1 MDPAG
6 ASVANDI
13 GGEGEK
19 FAVGNIYSVKVI
31 TGDEFRGIVMAYDPI
46 PNFVIGFCSQEGSK
60 PRAGHSKN
68 TRMVNASFITGLS
81 YLGKTEDP
89 LLTDNCCV
97 NLDSLRAKE
106 ALAISRQAEAEAER
120 LGVGVTAEAQSIFD
134 SLSKTLPVQWEN
146 SDILVMKE
154 VRVRSPYLSDCVFG
168 GTDAANNRVK
178 KVLLNLTKFLCA
190 FSSDN
195 LCVCVCVGI
204 TTTTTVMNC
213 LSHHARSYISLGLLK
228 RSSYVTSKIHPCF
241 YMPSKPSLNPA
252 SVVSPLGL
260 SRAHCYSSRSK
271 SAKSKMLTAVSA
283 ADKEKD
289 AFFVVRKGD
298 VIGIYKDLNDC
309 QAQVGSSVFD
319 PPVSVYKGYSLPKD
333 AEEYLSSVGMK
344 NPLYCFGASDLRED
358 MFGSLTPCLFQEP
371 SSSKVKVSEEED
383 TSEMK
388 SKDMKPDIPSA
399 STSSVFDQLKPSS
412 VTSDETC
419 FIEFDG
425 ASKGNPGLSGAAAV
439 LKTEDGSLICKV
451 RQGLG
456 IATNNAAEYHGLI
469 LGLRHAIER
478 GYKKIKVKGDSKL
491 ICMQIKGKWKVNNE
505 VLSKLHEEAKQL
517 TNECISFEISHV
529 LRNLNSAADEQAN
542 LAVRLPGN
550 VKRISR
556 MLTKALRILKP
567 RSNLGSSLHRRP
579 VYSSSPS
586 RRLTPGAVS
595 RTTAGAAEIDAD
607 EAVAYSD
614 PTESPTA
621 MPIMMQAHLQP
632 RVVVYD
638 GVCPLCHGGVKWII
652 KADKYRK
659 IKFCCLQSKT
669 AEPYLTVSGVT
680 KEDVEKRFLFIEGLG
695 SYHQASTAALRVVSY
710 LPLPYSALKAFTIVP
725 TPLRDSVY
733 DYVANNRYNWFGKAE
748 DCLVLK
754 EKELLERFIDRD
766 ELIDRC

>member
-1 MDPAG
+1 
-6 ASVANDI
+6 
-13 GGEGEK
+13 
-19 FAVGNIYSVKVI
+19 
-31 TGDEFRGIVMAYDPI
+31 
-46 PNFVIGFCSQEGSK
+46 
-60 PRAGHSKN
+60 
-68 TRMVNASFITGLS
+68 MVNASFITGLS

-106 ALAISRQAEAEAER
+106 ALAIRQAEAEAER

-178 KVLLNLTKFLCA
+178 KVK
-190 FSSDN
+190 S
-195 LCVCVCVGI
+195 VCVCVGI

-241 YMPSKPSLNPA
+241 YMPSKLCLNPA

-309 QAQVGSSVFD
+309 QAQVGSS
-319 PPVSVYKGYSLPKD
+319 
-333 AEEYLSSVGMK
+333 
-344 NPLYCFGASDLRED
+344 
-358 MFGSLTPCLFQEP
+358 EP
-371 SSSKVKVSEEED
+371 ASSKVKVSEEED

-491 ICMQIKGKWKVNNE
+491 ICMQ
-505 VLSKLHEEAKQL
+505 
-517 TNECISFEISHV
+517 
-529 LRNLNSAADEQAN
+529 NLNSAADEQAN

-567 RSNLGSSLHRRP
+567 RSILGGSLHRRP

-586 RRLTPGAVS
+586 PRLTPGAVS

-607 EAVAYSD
+607 DAVAYSD

>member
-46 PNFVIGFCSQEGSK
+46 PNFVIGFGSQEGSK

-178 KVLLNLTKFLCA
+178 KVVSTSFLLFK
-190 FSSDN
+190 S
-195 LCVCVCVGI
+195 VCVCVGI

-241 YMPSKPSLNPA
+241 YMPSKLCLNPA

-371 SSSKVKVSEEED
+371 ASSKVKVSEEED

-567 RSNLGSSLHRRP
+567 RSILGGSLHRRP

-586 RRLTPGAVS
+586 PRLTPGAVS

-607 EAVAYSD
+607 DAVAYSD

>member
-1 MDPAG
+1 MLNSNP
-6 ASVANDI
+6 NKI
-13 GGEGEK
+13 K
-19 FAVGNIYSVKVI
+19 FRFENYPKDHLTQTKTRLKPTVLCLSSSSPLRQREQLIQSS
-31 TGDEFRGIVMAYDPI
+31 TS
-46 PNFVIGFCSQEGSK
+46 FC
-60 PRAGHSKN
+60 
-68 TRMVNASFITGLS
+68 
-81 YLGKTEDP
+81 
-89 LLTDNCCV
+89 
-97 NLDSLRAKE
+97 
-106 ALAISRQAEAEAER
+106 
-120 LGVGVTAEAQSIFD
+120 
-134 SLSKTLPVQWEN
+134 
-146 SDILVMKE
+146 
-154 VRVRSPYLSDCVFG
+154 
-168 GTDAANNRVK
+168 
-178 KVLLNLTKFLCA
+178 
-190 FSSDN
+190 
-195 LCVCVCVGI
+195 LCVCVCVEGI
-204 TTTTTVMNC
+204 TTKTVMNC

-228 RSSYVTSKIHPCF
+228 RSSYVTSKIPWNQCF
-241 YMPSKPSLNPA
+241 FMPSKPCLNPA
-252 SVVSPLGL
+252 SVVTPLGL
-260 SRAHCYSSRSK
+260 SRPHCYSSRSK
-271 SAKSKMLTAVSA
+271 AGRSKLLTAVPV

-309 QAQVGSSVFD
+309 QAQAGSSVFD
-319 PPVSVYKGYSLPKD
+319 PPVSVYKGYSLSKD

-358 MFGSLTPCLFQEP
+358 MFGALTPCLFQEP
-371 SSSKVKVSEEED
+371 SSSKVKQSEEED

-388 SKDMKPDIPSA
+388 SEDMKHDIPSA
-399 STSSVFDQLKPSS
+399 STSSVFDQLKPSA

-425 ASKGNPGLSGAAAV
+425 ASKGNPGLAGAAAV
-439 LKTEDGSLICKV
+439 LKTKDGSLICKV

-478 GYKKIKVKGDSKL
+478 GYKIIKVKGDSKL

-517 TNECISFEISHV
+517 TKECASFEISHV

-550 VKRISR
+550 VKRNSR

-567 RSNLGSSLHRRP
+567 RSILGGSLRRRS
-579 VYSSSPS
+579 VSFSSPS
-586 RRLTPGAVS
+586 PSGAVS
-595 RTTAGAAEIDAD
+595 RTTAAAAEIDAD
-607 EAVAYSD
+607 DAVAYSD

-621 MPIMMQAHLQP
+621 MPMMMQAHLQP

-652 KADKYRK
+652 KADKHRK

-680 KEDVEKRFLFIEGLG
+680 KEDVQKRFLFVEGLG

-710 LPLPYSALKAFTIVP
+710 LPLPYSALKAFTMVP

-754 EKELLERFIDRD
+754 EQELLERFIDRD

>member
-46 PNFVIGFCSQEGSK
+46 PNFVIGFGSQEGSK

-178 KVLLNLTKFLCA
+178 KVVSLTFTSFLLFK
-190 FSSDN
+190 S
-195 LCVCVCVGI
+195 VCVCVGI

-241 YMPSKPSLNPA
+241 YMPSKLCLNPA

-371 SSSKVKVSEEED
+371 ASSKVKVSEEED

-567 RSNLGSSLHRRP
+567 RSILGGSLHRRP

-586 RRLTPGAVS
+586 PRLTPGAVS

-607 EAVAYSD
+607 DAVAYSD

>member
-31 TGDEFRGIVMAYDPI
+31 TGDEFRGIVMAYDPV
-46 PNFVIGFCSQEGSK
+46 PNFVIGFGSQEGSK

-68 TRMVNASFITGLS
+68 TRMVNASFITELS

-106 ALAISRQAEAEAER
+106 ALAIRQAEADAER
-120 LGVGVTAEAQSIFD
+120 LGVGVTAEAQSIYD
-134 SLSKTLPVQWEN
+134 ALSKTLPVQWEK

-178 KVLLNLTKFLCA
+178 KV
-190 FSSDN
+190 S
-195 LCVCVCVGI
+195 
-204 TTTTTVMNC
+204 TVMNC

-228 RSSYVTSKIHPCF
+228 RSSYVTSKIPPWNQCF
-241 YMPSKPSLNPA
+241 YMPSKPCLNPA
-252 SVVSPLGL
+252 TVVSPLGL

-271 SAKSKMLTAVSA
+271 SGKSKMLTAVSV
-283 ADKEKD
+283 ADKEKEKEKD

-333 AEEYLSSVGMK
+333 AEDYLSSVGMK

-371 SSSKVKVSEEED
+371 TSSKVKVSEEED
-383 TSEMK
+383 ISEMK
-388 SKDMKPDIPSA
+388 SKDMKHDMPSA
-399 STSSVFDQLKPSS
+399 SVFDQQLKPSA

-469 LGLRHAIER
+469 LGLKHAIER

-550 VKRISR
+550 VERISR

-567 RSNLGSSLHRRP
+567 RSILGP
-579 VYSSSPS
+579 VYSSSLSP
-586 RRLTPGAVS
+586 RLTPGAVS

-607 EAVAYSD
+607 DAVAYSD

-621 MPIMMQAHLQP
+621 MPITMQAHLQP

-638 GVCPLCHGGVKWII
+638 GVCHLCHGGVKWII

-659 IKFCCLQSKT
+659 IKFCCLQSKA

-680 KEDVEKRFLFIEGLG
+680 KEDVQKRFLFIEGLG

-710 LPLPYSALKAFTIVP
+710 LPLPYSALKAFAIVP